1 MHSSKPIGL
10 YSTKNKN
17 SKVCKSSKNHFGGQE
32 SQEGMQTVLQMY
44 ETVLTGEEGSADL
57 SNLGNEWSLRQ
68 KELHISTDG

>member
-1 MHSSKPIGL
+1 
-10 YSTKNKN
+10 
-17 SKVCKSSKNHFGGQE
+17 
-32 SQEGMQTVLQMY
+32 MQTVLQMY